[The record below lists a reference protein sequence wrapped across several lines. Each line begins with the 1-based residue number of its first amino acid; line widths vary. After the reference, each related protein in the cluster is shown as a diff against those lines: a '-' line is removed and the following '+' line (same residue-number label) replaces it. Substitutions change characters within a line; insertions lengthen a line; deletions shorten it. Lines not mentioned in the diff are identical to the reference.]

1 MAARQMQSAA
11 QIEAA
16 SRARA
21 EGTQQARTTQS
32 PLVQRSAMLAELL
45 KQGQEPPQRIAGYG
59 DLAVR
64 LLSQGLLSAAKSK
77 TDKAVSAEAYNA
89 DLERRRRLAAAIPG
103 VTVQGEPQE
112 VGNGRLGNPLA
123 GLANMLRGGGQPQ
136 PPPPPAAPPVPG
148 QEQPPMAAPPPPMPT
163 VTNTQNPV
171 ESPAAPVGPVQ
182 GQPMPPVGQPP
193 VASDPMA
200 PPAPPMP
207 QAAPQAAPN
216 PLGPGPGEIAL
227 IQQYL
232 NSGDPSQVAVAEQM
246 IQTIQAR
253 AAAPAS
259 TRQEYQAV
267 NGVPGVAD
275 SALNTWTPTPGGV
288 PDVARNQNATVG
300 PDNPYGAPGGSGITL
315 DPFNRPQIVGTP
327 PVGYESDGAGGGL
340 RARAGGP
347 QDLGSPLQSY
357 EGLSKMRAEIRPI
370 LDQATA
376 LQRAHNS
383 LLAGLSQRNGPGDVA
398 AINGFQKLVDDGV
411 VREGDVTTQLR
422 AAGIEGG
429 LAGLTAYLSSSGR
442 LDDNIREKMRAAGE
456 AIFSAQNRT
465 FQERAMGYEGLA
477 NRTFGDGA
485 FEDVLPASTREAF
498 GWARSA
504 PVPAD
509 PRPQSRPASSRPAAP
524 AGNNGNTLRGQYT
537 REQALA
543 ELRRRQGGR

>member
-148 QEQPPMAAPPPPMPT
+148 QGQPPMAAPPPPMPT

-171 ESPAAPVGPVQ
+171 ESPVAPVGPVQ
-182 GQPMPPVGQPP
+182 GQPMPPVGQPAP
-193 VASDPMA
+193 AAPMA
-200 PPAPPMP
+200 PPAAPMP
-207 QAAPQAAPN
+207 QAAPPQAPAN
-216 PLGPGPGEIAL
+216 PLSATPQEIAL
-227 IQQYL
+227 VQQYL
-232 NSGDPSQVAVAEQM
+232 NSPDPGEVAQGEQM
-246 IQTIQAR
+246 VQAIQAR
-253 AAAPAS
+253 LAAPAAS
-259 TRQEYQAV
+259 RFEIHDTNGIPFRVDPAGAV
-267 NGVPGVAD
+267 PSQPVFANGLPAD
-275 SALNTWTPTPGGV
+275 VMNT
-288 PDVARNQNATVG
+288 NATVG
-300 PDNPYGAPGGSGITL
+300 QDNPYGVQSGTGISL
-315 DPFNRPQIVGTP
+315 DRFNRPTIVGQP
-327 PVGYESDGAGGGL
+327 QQGYERVGGRL
-340 RARAGGP
+340 QIESGGSADITNP
-347 QDLGSPLQSY
+347 SQQF
-357 EGLSKMRAEIRPI
+357 EALSKVRAEIRPI

-429 LAGLTAYLSSSGR
+429 IAGLTAYMTSTGR

-465 FQERAMGYEGLA
+465 FQERAMGYEGLV
-477 NRTFGDGA
+477 NRTFGEGT

-524 AGNNGNTLRGQYT
+524 RQPAAPTGPAPTGQ
-537 REQALA
+537 
-543 ELRRRQGGR
+543 RRRYNPATGRIE